1 MPAGDRKDRFSAWLE
16 IEIPDY
22 FAGRILV
29 LDAAIADRWGRLC
42 VEAGRPLPAIDS
54 LLAATALVH
63 GLTLVTR
70 NLADF
75 ELPGLRVVNP
85 WDTPPDAH

>member
-1 MPAGDRKDRFSAWLE
+1 
-16 IEIPDY
+16 
-22 FAGRILV
+22 
-29 LDAAIADRWGRLC
+29 
-42 VEAGRPLPAIDS
+42 LPAIDS

-75 ELPGLRVVNP
+75 ELPGVRVVNP
-85 WDTPPDAH
+85 WDASSDAH